1 MTRPKRPMVAA
12 ARKAVSVVL
21 RGRAAMFQRP
31 PQASGP
37 PPSPLSDEQA
47 MAQAVEAA
55 RQIVRAARLLDVTG
69 GFLFE
74 SCNDQGHPPYR
85 GRVDMS
91 FAIPDATEPDAH
103 FRQIAATMADQGW
116 STGPSPG
123 TCPVGVVIHTETVM
137 AIIGRA
143 CGATTR
149 GSVQVCGQCGNMTD
163 HRTDG
168 KTVGTDITD
177 QLTPS

>member
-1 MTRPKRPMVAA
+1 
-12 ARKAVSVVL
+12 
-21 RGRAAMFQRP
+21 MFQRP

-47 MAQAVEAA
+47 MAQVVEAA

-69 GFLFE
+69 VFLFE
-74 SCNDQGHPPYR
+74 SCNDQGDPPYR

-103 FRQIAATMADQGW
+103 FKQIAATMADQGW
-116 STGPSPG
+116 STGPPPG
-123 TCPVGVVIHTETVM
+123 TRPVGVVIHTETVM

-177 QLTPS
+177 QLTPN